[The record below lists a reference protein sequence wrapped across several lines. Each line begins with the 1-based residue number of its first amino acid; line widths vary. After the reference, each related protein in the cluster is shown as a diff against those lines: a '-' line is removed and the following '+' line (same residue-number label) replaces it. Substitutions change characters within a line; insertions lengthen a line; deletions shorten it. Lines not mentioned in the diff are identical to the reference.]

1 MRSPHCWVSVAFPP
15 PLQVSPHSCS
25 IACPRTVPLGRDDPC
40 GAGNLGVPHKEMCA
54 AAEGL
59 GTASRACRA
68 GGRWG
73 VREGCIPVVDTQLLP
88 CSSPAGL
95 LDFHGQRT
103 PPFPLRVLLGCIPW
117 VHGCSRW
124 HCYLPLKC
132 LFYWAFPL
140 LKVIPKRPLSK
151 EAPVNKRVSEGTGGL
166 VFTLELLFPHP
177 PPKLRH
183 VMCPKPC
190 CHMGLWS

>member
-1 MRSPHCWVSVAFPP
+1 MGLSAVTRGILGGRSSFCINLNEGTSLSEEPTLLGQRCFSSSSK
-15 PLQVSPHSCS
+15 VSPHSCS

-73 VREGCIPVVDTQLLP
+73 VPGGLYPCGGHTAASLLLP
-88 CSSPAGL
+88 SWPLGL
-95 LDFHGQRT
+95 HGQRT

-117 VHGCSRW
+117 VHV
-124 HCYLPLKC
+124 LTL
-132 LFYWAFPL
+132 AL
-140 LKVIPKRPLSK
+140 LLTFEMPVLLGIPF
-151 EAPVNKRVSEGTGGL
+151 AEG
-166 VFTLELLFPHP
+166 HP
-177 PPKLRH
+177 
-183 VMCPKPC
+183 
-190 CHMGLWS
+190 

>member
-1 MRSPHCWVSVAFPP
+1 MRAHLKVRSPHCWVSVAFPP

-117 VHGCSRW
+117 VHV
-124 HCYLPLKC
+124 LTL
-132 LFYWAFPL
+132 AL
-140 LKVIPKRPLSK
+140 LLTFEMPVLLGIPF
-151 EAPVNKRVSEGTGGL
+151 AEG
-166 VFTLELLFPHP
+166 HP
-177 PPKLRH
+177 
-183 VMCPKPC
+183 
-190 CHMGLWS
+190 